1 MKPEQIEEKSFQ
13 LIEARVSSHSFN
25 RRQWSVVK
33 RMIHATADFEL
44 VHTTVF
50 HPRALQLGIAAL
62 RGGAPIIADTNMVK
76 AGISLARLRPYG
88 TKVCCAIS
96 RLAVAKEA
104 RLTGKTRAAA
114 AMCALAPLMKGS
126 LVAIGNAPTALR
138 EVLAIAGDKA
148 RRPALIIGV
157 PVGMVG
163 AAESKE
169 MLIDSGLPFI
179 TVRGEKGGSPLAAS
193 VVNALA
199 LLSAENDHA

>member
-44 VHTTVF
+44 VHTTAF
-50 HPRALQLGIAAL
+50 HPRALQLGMAAL

-88 TKVCCAIS
+88 TKICCAIS
-96 RLAVAKEA
+96 RPAVAKEA
-104 RLTGKTRAAA
+104 RRTGKTRAAA
-114 AMCALAPLMKGS
+114 AMRALAPLMKGS
-126 LVAIGNAPTALR
+126 LVAVGNAPTALR

-148 RRPALIIGV
+148 CRPALIIGV

-169 MLIDSGLPFI
+169 MLIASGLPFI

-199 LLSAENDHA
+199 LLSAEMEHA

>member
-13 LIEARVSSHSFN
+13 LIEARVPSHPFN
-25 RRQWSVVK
+25 QRQWSVVK

-44 VHTTVF
+44 VHTTLF
-50 HPRALQLGIAAL
+50 HPRALQSGIQAL
-62 RGGAPIIADTNMVK
+62 RSGATIITDTSMVK
-76 AGISLARLRPYG
+76 AGISLKRLRAYG

-96 RLAVAKEA
+96 RQAVAKDA
-104 RLTGKTRAAA
+104 RLSGRTRAAA
-114 AMCALAPLMKGS
+114 AMHALAPQMKGS

-138 EVLAIAGDKA
+138 EVLTIAGNKA
-148 RRPALIIGV
+148 HRPALIIGV

-169 MLIDSGLPFI
+169 LLIASGLPFI

-199 LLSAENDHA
+199 LLASDTEHE